1 MRQNAMLMA
10 LSDKAAN
17 NHLTILDKLEVAEY
31 KTKAFNRIIA
41 GLEKN
46 IFMALKPETATP
58 KTNGKTKE
66 AKAVAGKAKAKLPAA
81 KRSFL
86 IMVEKADEKLSN
98 SARNLPGL
106 ELLNL
111 DNMNILDLLKYKN
124 LIITKAAV
132 EKLQARYK

>member
-1 MRQNAMLMA
+1 
-10 LSDKAAN
+10 
-17 NHLTILDKLEVAEY
+17 
-31 KTKAFNRIIA
+31 
-41 GLEKN
+41 
-46 IFMALKPETATP
+46 
-58 KTNGKTKE
+58 
-66 AKAVAGKAKAKLPAA
+66 
-81 KRSFL
+81 
-86 IMVEKADEKLSN
+86 MVEKADEKLSN